1 MKFTYYTIENY
12 LTKEQIKSIN
22 NTIETKGRT
31 FYAPSAEDKVK
42 TSICHQIDY
51 KLIES
56 IKDIKATINWINR
69 EAFGFDVYNQLN
81 TDQFIR
87 NVYADINQGEY
98 NWHFDADPH
107 SFNYAI
113 KLTTLINLSVDE
125 YEGGEFFLWDGG
137 AVVIK
142 PFKKPGT
149 LITFPSFYLHKV
161 NPVTKGQRIS
171 GTFFM
176 TGPKWK

>member
-1 MKFTYYTIENY
+1 MKFTYYIIENY
-12 LTKEQIKSIN
+12 LSNKQIKVIN
-22 NTIETKGRT
+22 DLIDQKGKS
-31 FYAPSAEDKVK
+31 FYSPSSTDKVK

-51 KLIES
+51 KLIEC
-56 IKDIKATINWINR
+56 IKDIKGTINWINR
-69 EAFGFDVYNQLN
+69 EAFGVDIYSQLN

-87 NVYADINQGEY
+87 NIYADINEGEY

-107 SFNYAI
+107 SYNYTI
-113 KLTTLINLSVDE
+113 KLTTLINLSNE
-125 YEGGEFFLWDGG
+125 NYEGGEFLLWDGKPIT
-137 AVVIK
+137 IK
-142 PFKKPGT
+142 QYQKPGT

-161 NPVTKGQRIS
+161 NPVTKGKRIS